1 MNTEDRTFEAQP
13 ESTVPESTHT
23 VAPPAGPLPQ
33 LSPEDEKLW
42 ATLAHL
48 SVLLNLVTGFLGVG
62 VALLIHLIYRDRS
75 RYVAFQSLQALIF
88 QLVFWAGGGVLIG
101 LLWGVVGLLSS
112 ILVGI
117 FLIPFAILG
126 TLVLALFPV
135 IAVIYGVIG
144 GIRCN
149 KGTDFRYWLISD
161 WALALLG

>member
-1 MNTEDRTFEAQP
+1 
-13 ESTVPESTHT
+13 
-23 VAPPAGPLPQ
+23 
-33 LSPEDEKLW
+33 
-42 ATLAHL
+42 
-48 SVLLNLVTGFLGVG
+48 
-62 VALLIHLIYRDRS
+62 
-75 RYVAFQSLQALIF
+75 LIF

-149 KGTDFRYWLISD
+149 KGTDFR
-161 WALALLG
+161 